1 MLESSLSDYSDAY
14 FFVKGT
20 ITSIKRGE
28 NQVARLADERDKD
41 VIFKNCTPSTDCI
54 SITNN
59 IQSTQYKKLGCF
71 EADI

>member
-1 MLESSLSDYSDAY
+1 MLKSSLSDYSDAY

-54 SITNN
+54 SVTNN
-59 IQSTQYKKLGCF
+59 IQYTQYKKLGCF